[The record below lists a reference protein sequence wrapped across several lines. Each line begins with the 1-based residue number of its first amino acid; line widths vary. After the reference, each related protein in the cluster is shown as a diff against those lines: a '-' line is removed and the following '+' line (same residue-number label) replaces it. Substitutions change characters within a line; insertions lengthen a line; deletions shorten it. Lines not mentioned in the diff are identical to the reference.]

1 MSRKKLLKLPNLFI
15 GSSKEALDI
24 AIKVAEM
31 LKKNANIKLW
41 NKDIFEISSTNIESL
56 FIQLNECDFGIFI
69 FYPDDTIQMKGKKYK
84 ITRDNVIFEL
94 GLFMGRL
101 GRERCII
108 MIPEKQRNF
117 KLPTDLAGVVYA
129 FYNYSSKNVD
139 ALVIK
144 KIKKLINKYGKTPS
158 IIG

>member
-1 MSRKKLLKLPNLFI
+1 MGRKKLLKLPNLFI

-24 AIKVAEM
+24 AIKVAEK

-41 NKDIFEISSTNIESL
+41 NKDVFEISTTSIESL
-56 FIQLNECDFGIFI
+56 FIQLNESDFGIFI
-69 FYPDDTIQMKGKKYK
+69 FYPDDTIQMKGKKFK

-108 MIPEKQRNF
+108 MVPEKQRNL
-117 KLPTDLAGVVYA
+117 KLPSDLLGVVYT
-129 FYNYSSKNVD
+129 FYNYGSKN
-139 ALVIK
+139 AILSEIK
-144 KIKKLINKYGKTPS
+144 KIRKLIKKYGKSPK